1 MLKPLSFAEK
11 RLLLASG
18 TEWFPNGFC
27 RGDLFFYNRMK
38 KKNWNRES
46 FRSRPLERIP
56 MTKEGYQTLK
66 KELEY
71 LKSVE
76 HPQVIRAIEEARSHG
91 DLSENAEYDAAKER
105 QAFIEGRL
113 SELGY
118 KLGNAEVIE
127 VNNLPKDRAV
137 FACTVVLENIDTGE
151 DVEYQLVGPEES
163 DIQQGRISVTS
174 PLGKAIIGK
183 KAGEEI
189 VLNAP
194 GGKRVYE
201 LVEIL

>member
-1 MLKPLSFAEK
+1 
-11 RLLLASG
+11 
-18 TEWFPNGFC
+18 
-27 RGDLFFYNRMK
+27 
-38 KKNWNRES
+38 
-46 FRSRPLERIP
+46 
-56 MTKEGYQTLK
+56 MTREGYDTLK

-76 HPQVIRAIEEARSHG
+76 RPQVIRAIEEARSHG

-105 QAFIEGRL
+105 QAFIEGRV

-118 KLGNAEVIE
+118 KLGNAEIIE

-137 FACTVVLENIDTGE
+137 FACTVVLENTDTGE

-163 DIQQGRISVTS
+163 NIEQGRISVTS

>member
-1 MLKPLSFAEK
+1 M
-11 RLLLASG
+11 
-18 TEWFPNGFC
+18 
-27 RGDLFFYNRMK
+27 
-38 KKNWNRES
+38 
-46 FRSRPLERIP
+46 ERIP
-56 MTKEGYQTLK
+56 MTREGYQALK

-76 HPQVIRAIEEARSHG
+76 RPSVIRAIEEARSHG
-91 DLSENAEYDAAKER
+91 DLSENAEYEAAKER
-105 QAFIEGRL
+105 QAFIEGRV

-118 KLGNAEVIE
+118 KLGNAEIIDVD
-127 VNNLPKDRAV
+127 NLPKDRAV

-151 DVEYQLVGPEES
+151 GVEYQLVGPEES
-163 DIQQGRISVTS
+163 DIEQGRISVTS

-183 KAGEEI
+183 KPGEEI
-189 VLNAP
+189 VLTAP